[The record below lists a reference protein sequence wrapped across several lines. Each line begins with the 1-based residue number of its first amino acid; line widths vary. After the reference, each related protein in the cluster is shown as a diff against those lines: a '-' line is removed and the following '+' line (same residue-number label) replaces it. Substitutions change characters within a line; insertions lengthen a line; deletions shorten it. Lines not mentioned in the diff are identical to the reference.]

1 MNDWWAFSSRSLVSL
16 SAPLPA
22 TANSNS
28 KIHFA
33 ETREINCGRMQ
44 ISAIRQ
50 RHRGDSLYACR
61 VKTTP
66 LWHTIVNTSD
76 QRRDTVIGDRD
87 LATSNKWFRLVKMLA
102 CVSHG
107 CFHVMR
113 VKYYLV
119 NGSILSLVRRI
130 GLFEG
135 LFYSKFIIL
144 YIAVV
149 MIEVLEI
156 SCAWVVS
163 ISIF

>member
-66 LWHTIVNTSD
+66 LWHTIVNTSN

-107 CFHVMR
+107 CFHVMWGTTLLMDR
-113 VKYYLV
+113 
-119 NGSILSLVRRI
+119 SSRSLGDWDCSRDCFVAN
-130 GLFEG
+130 L
-135 LFYSKFIIL
+135 LFYIL
-144 YIAVV
+144 P
-149 MIEVLEI
+149 L
-156 SCAWVVS
+156 
-163 ISIF
+163 